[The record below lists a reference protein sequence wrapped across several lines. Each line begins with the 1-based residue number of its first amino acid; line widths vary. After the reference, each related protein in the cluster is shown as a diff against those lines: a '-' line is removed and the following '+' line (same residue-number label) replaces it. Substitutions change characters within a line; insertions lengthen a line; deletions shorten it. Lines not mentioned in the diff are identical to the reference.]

1 MKACDDTRHITKPDK
16 VHLSQENYMFISLF
30 NRGYMQN
37 GKRDRS
43 LGICKGHFSILE
55 ETVVTFASKKPSKQ
69 YMLQNKLEYEL
80 TGNIKIATLDTF
92 YK

>member
-1 MKACDDTRHITKPDK
+1 
-16 VHLSQENYMFISLF
+16 MFISLF
-30 NRGYMQN
+30 NPGHMQN

-43 LGICKGHFSILE
+43 LGICKGHVSILE
-55 ETVVTFASKKPSKQ
+55 EAVVTFTSKKAPKQ

-80 TGNIKIATLDTF
+80 TGNIKIGTLDTF